1 MSMADISEDASSA
14 TIADL
19 GAITKIAAK
28 TRVASIKGKR
38 TSLRMFDSIPPR
50 QIIRNFFKLSCV
62 ESAQAEP
69 FRYDSITMAG
79 LGGLPEASEPQPP
92 FKLPHRGRS
101 GRRA

>member
-38 TSLRMFDSIPPR
+38 TSLRMFDSI
-50 QIIRNFFKLSCV
+50 
-62 ESAQAEP
+62 
-69 FRYDSITMAG
+69 
-79 LGGLPEASEPQPP
+79 
-92 FKLPHRGRS
+92 HRGRLS
-101 GRRA
+101 AFF